1 MTHAALAASG
11 GASQCGWRTCIR
23 RDAGACKRAQ
33 RSLAWSLADP
43 PGSACSQG
51 RATIAAADAAVV
63 ADGLTRIFDDATA
76 VADVSFEVPPGS
88 IFGIIGPSGSG
99 KTTTLRMVMGSIAP
113 TKGSVRVLGDEP
125 LRFRRQTRERIGYMP
140 QQFVLYPDL
149 TVSENVDFVGSLF
162 GLFTW
167 RRRGR
172 VKDVLRLLD
181 LWDVRKRR
189 AKDLSGGM
197 QRRLELACALV
208 HEPRLLI
215 LDEPTAGLDPLL
227 RLTVWKELHR
237 IRNAGVTIL
246 VTTQYVGETEECD
259 QVALISEGSLIALSD
274 PNGLRRA
281 AFGGDVVEITT
292 KATFDASV
300 LEKGPQVHEIRQTGL
315 REIRA
320 TVDDAGEGLPELVD
334 AINAAGGDVEAAR
347 EARPT
352 FDEVFAELVERHRR
366 ELAQVPGEP
375 RDPEPPVEQVSLPPA
390 PDPNAGPLPGPPS
403 VAADATS
410 ASEPEEVPHGA
421 A

>member
-1 MTHAALAASG
+1 MP
-11 GASQCGWRTCIR
+11 
-23 RDAGACKRAQ
+23 
-33 RSLAWSLADP
+33 SLRWVRADP
-43 PGSACSQG
+43 PGSACGQG

-76 VADVSFEVPPGS
+76 VAGVSFEVPAGS

-113 TKGSVRVLGDEP
+113 TKGSIRVLGDEP
-125 LRFRRQTRERIGYMP
+125 LHFRRQTRERIGYMP
-140 QQFVLYPDL
+140 QHFILYPDL

-172 VKDVLRLLD
+172 VQHVLRLLD

-237 IRNAGVTIL
+237 LRDSGVTIV

-259 QVALISEGSLIALSD
+259 EVAIISEGSLIALAD

-281 AFGGDVVEITT
+281 AFGGDVVEIIT

-300 LEKGPQVHEIRQTGL
+300 LEKGPHVHEIRQTGL

-320 TVDDAGEGLPELVD
+320 TVDDAGEGLPVLVD

-366 ELAQVPGEP
+366 ELAQGPAEP
-375 RDPEPPVEQVSLPPA
+375 RGVEPT
-390 PDPNAGPLPGPPS
+390 
-403 VAADATS
+403 DA
-410 ASEPEEVPHGA
+410 PEEVSRGA

>member
-1 MTHAALAASG
+1 M
-11 GASQCGWRTCIR
+11 
-23 RDAGACKRAQ
+23 
-33 RSLAWSLADP
+33 
-43 PGSACSQG
+43 
-51 RATIAAADAAVV
+51 AAADPAVV

-76 VADVSFEVPPGS
+76 VANVSFEVPAGS

-99 KTTTLRMVMGSIAP
+99 KTTTLRMIMGSIAP
-113 TKGSVRVLGDEP
+113 TNGSVRVLGDEP

-140 QQFVLYPDL
+140 QHFILYPDL
-149 TVSENVDFVGSLF
+149 SVSENVDFVGSLF

-172 VKDVLRLLD
+172 VQHVLKLLD

-237 IRNAGVTIL
+237 LRDSGVTIV
-246 VTTQYVGETEECD
+246 VTTQYVTETEECD
-259 QVALISEGSLIALSD
+259 EVALISEGSLIALAD

-292 KATFDASV
+292 KATFDAAV
-300 LEKGPQVHEIRQTGL
+300 LARGPHVHEIRQTGL

-320 TVDDAGEGLPELVD
+320 TVDDAGEGLPVLVD
-334 AINAAGGDVEAAR
+334 AISAAGGEVEAAR

-366 ELAQVPGEP
+366 ELAQGPAVPRGVEP
-375 RDPEPPVEQVSLPPA
+375 T
-390 PDPNAGPLPGPPS
+390 N
-403 VAADATS
+403 
-410 ASEPEEVPHGA
+410 EPEEVSRGA